1 MFSCIII
8 PMGDSGGVKPKE
20 TRLSVRIPPSLKARL
35 SAAALVTGIDE
46 PAVVR
51 QCLEAFCAHV
61 EMHGRISLPLHIGD
75 TAPASPPAG
84 QRLGLNEGALAPRK

>member
-1 MFSCIII
+1 MFSCIIM
-8 PMGDSGGVKPKE
+8 PMGDSGSVKPKE
-20 TRLSVRIPPSLKARL
+20 TRLSVRIPPALKERL
-35 SAAALVTGIDE
+35 SAAALATGIDE

-75 TAPASPPAG
+75 TAPSPPPSG
-84 QRLGLNEGALAPRK
+84 QRLGLNEPAPASRK